1 MRNVIFAINTTLD
14 GCCDHTKF
22 YPDEET
28 MEYFTHLTRDAD
40 TFLYGRKTYQLM
52 VPYWP
57 DVAKNPAV
65 ENDRKVDIE
74 FARAFDTVDKIVV
87 FSQSLDSPE
96 GEKTRIVSTGL
107 RDEVLKLKQEQGKNI
122 FTGGVTIP
130 SQLAELGLID
140 EYHIVVHPIV
150 VGEGR
155 RLFDGIN
162 LQEKLQLKLVESTVF
177 KSGAVA
183 LQYLKQ

>member
-40 TFLYGRKTYQLM
+40 TFAYGRKTYQLM

-57 DVAKNPAV
+57 DVAKNPSG
-65 ENDRKVDIE
+65 DRKADYE
-74 FARAFDTVDKIVV
+74 FAQAFDAINKIIV

-96 GEKTRIVSTGL
+96 GKKTRIVRTSL
-107 RDEVLKLKQEQGKNI
+107 HDEIIKLKQEQGKNI

-130 SQLAELGLID
+130 LQLAELGLID
-140 EYHIVVHPIV
+140 EYHFVVHPMV
-150 VGEGR
+150 LGEGR
-155 RLFDGIN
+155 RVFEGIN
-162 LQEKLQLKLVESTVF
+162 LQEKLQLKLVESKTF
-177 KSGAVA
+177 NSGSVA
-183 LQYLKQ
+183 LRYLKQ

>member
-1 MRNVIFAINTTLD
+1 MRSLIYAINLTID

-22 YPDEET
+22 RPDEDT
-28 MEYFTHLTRDAD
+28 FEYFLHLIRSVD

-57 DVAKNPAV
+57 DVLKNPSGETKADYEYAEAFVAV
-65 ENDRKVDIE
+65 N
-74 FARAFDTVDKIVV
+74 KIVV
-87 FSQSLDSPE
+87 FSRSLDKVE
-96 GEKTRIVSTGL
+96 EKNTRIVHTSL
-107 RDEVLKLKQEQGKNI
+107 HDEILKLKQEPGKDI
-122 FTGGVTIP
+122 LTGGVTIP

-140 EYHIVVHPIV
+140 EYRIVVHPIV

-155 RLFDGIN
+155 RLFEEIN

-177 KSGAVA
+177 KSGSVA
-183 LQYLKQ
+183 LRYLKK

>member
-40 TFLYGRKTYQLM
+40 TFVYGRKTYQLM

-57 DVAKNPAV
+57 DIAKNPPP
-65 ENDRKVDIE
+65 EDRKEDIE
-74 FARAFDTVDKIVV
+74 FARAFDAVNKIIV

-96 GEKTRIVSTGL
+96 GKKTRIVRTNL
-107 RDEVLKLKQEQGKNI
+107 NDEVLTLKQEEGKNI
-122 FTGGVTIP
+122 LVGGVTIP
-130 SQLAELGLID
+130 TQLAELGLID
-140 EYHIVVHPIV
+140 EYRFMVHPIV

-155 RLFDGIN
+155 
-162 LQEKLQLKLVESTVF
+162 
-177 KSGAVA
+177 
-183 LQYLKQ
+183 